1 MSTRGK
7 KFNKSKFS
15 LFNKNFVEKHFASGM
30 HWQNW
35 HKFSP
40 GENFRIY
47 GIQMHYAM
55 NVIILYSCMWMYI
68 IMSKIIM
75 YTYVILTQV
84 LSP

>member
-1 MSTRGK
+1 MSTCGK
-7 KFNKSKFS
+7 KFNVSKFS
-15 LFNKNFVEKHFASGM
+15 LFNKKFRGKNFTSGM

-40 GENFRIY
+40 GENFHIY
-47 GIQMHYAM
+47 GIQIHYAK
-55 NVIILYSCMWMYI
+55 NVTILYSCMWMYI